1 MKIIIIFVCLI
12 WESLY
17 LYHSSKRF
25 IITYLEKEIVPNYP
39 VVSFKEQILVIGIIA
54 ELINSGIHPSSSINA
69 GIQML
74 DVNKRRRYQE
84 YGKEITKTN
93 DDYLLES
100 IRFVNQS
107 SILGSTMYETLKLN
121 IETYQRNNRSNVL
134 KSIKKLEVWMLGPLG
149 LCFLPTFMLIAV
161 VPLIGSLISGFI
173 S

>member
-1 MKIIIIFVCLI
+1 MWQSV
-12 WESLY
+12 Y
-17 LYHSSKRF
+17 LYHASKRF
-25 IITYLEKEIVPNYP
+25 LINHLEKETVPNYP
-39 VVSFKEQILVIGIIA
+39 VVSFKEQILIIGIIA
-54 ELINSGIHPSSSINA
+54 EQINSGIHPSSSINA
-69 GIQML
+69 GIQVL
-74 DVNKRRRYQE
+74 DVNKRRKYEE
-84 YGKEITKTN
+84 YEKEVSKAN
-93 DDYLLES
+93 DDYLLVS

-121 IETYQRNNRSNVL
+121 IETYQRNNRSDVL